1 MEGLNIGAKAIS
13 KDHNAENL
21 SKTFPYICNVIN
33 EQIIK
38 IITTMK
44 NLLIAFALVLTSTFA
59 FAGNNDNE
67 AAKGKSFF
75 RVIGNANAETYKVL
89 YMANMDSKVSVSIYN
104 EAGVLVAKTTVKDKD
119 GFLKPFRFESMPAG
133 EYTVVVKDGFGVTRK
148 TFTHTPAH

>member
-1 MEGLNIGAKAIS
+1 MAAMSIS
-13 KDHNAENL
+13 KDCNGENL
-21 SKTFPYICNVIN
+21 SRTFPYICNVIN

-75 RVIGNANAETYKVL
+75 RVIGNAKAETYKVL
-89 YMANMDSKVSVSIYN
+89 YMANMDSKVSVSIYS
-104 EAGVLVAKTTVKDKD
+104 EAGVLVAKSTIKDKD
-119 GFLKPFRFESMPAG
+119 GFMKPFRFENMPAG

-148 TFTHTPAH
+148 TFNHNPAQ